1 MNQNII
7 SRHNNFDLIRLIAA
21 SQVAILHAAYHLD
34 IDIDNFKNILK
45 YIPGVPVFFTI
56 SGFLIASSYQQ
67 SNSLTQYFINRALRI
82 FPALWVCF
90 GFTFILL
97 RCFQKIP
104 FEQMFSLQFW
114 AWIGTQISFFQ
125 FYTPEFL
132 RSWGTGNP
140 NGSLWTI
147 PVEIQFYLFLPL
159 CSLLF
164 TRINIYLKYGVF
176 FILSV
181 IFNFFLGGRE
191 DTITLKLMGVS
202 LFPFLYN
209 FLLGTIIFKLWRY
222 LRKWFEGKALWWLL
236 IFVVYCNLGQT
247 MPEYYPTI
255 AGFFANIILAF
266 LVISTAFTYT
276 GLSDKILKKIDIS
289 YGIYI
294 YHMPIINS
302 LIALK
307 LTGNYIFMIIALTTT
322 LLFALLS
329 WFLVEK
335 RAISKKK
342 LISEKWKM
350 I

>member
-1 MNQNII
+1 
-7 SRHNNFDLIRLIAA
+7 
-21 SQVAILHAAYHLD
+21 
-34 IDIDNFKNILK
+34 
-45 YIPGVPVFFTI
+45 
-56 SGFLIASSYQQ
+56 
-67 SNSLTQYFINRALRI
+67 
-82 FPALWVCF
+82 
-90 GFTFILL
+90 
-97 RCFQKIP
+97 
-104 FEQMFSLQFW
+104 
-114 AWIGTQISFFQ
+114 
-125 FYTPEFL
+125 
-132 RSWGTGNP
+132 
-140 NGSLWTI
+140 
-147 PVEIQFYLFLPL
+147 
-159 CSLLF
+159 
-164 TRINIYLKYGVF
+164 
-176 FILSV
+176 
-181 IFNFFLGGRE
+181 
-191 DTITLKLMGVS
+191 MG
-202 LFPFLYN
+202 
-209 FLLGTIIFKLWRY
+209 I

-276 GLSDKILKKIDIS
+276 GFSDKILKKIDIS

-294 YHMPIINS
+294 YKMPIINS